1 MNSQR
6 ELDVGLAAVRIASER
21 RKIISKIEAELDE
34 RYVGPGVEVAMW
46 VENELHSPDMLER
59 ILKPYVDIG
68 WHVRYHNA
76 GRVSAD
82 DTSTTSLWFTF
93 NPHVQEHKVSTQRR
107 SLSIAM
113 SLVIIA
119 GSDQRLVPVIM
130 TGDTDGAIALLDGEL
145 VRVERWED
153 DRYAMVAPGIPLTS
167 ATERGSRSADIYT
180 ALSALAVLHDMREG
194 EQSTASRDRVLG
206 F

>member
-6 ELDVGLAAVRIASER
+6 ELDAEIAAVGVASER
-21 RKIISKIEAELDE
+21 RKIISKIESELDD
-34 RYVGPGVEVAMW
+34 RYVGPGQTIDLW
-46 VENELHSPDMLER
+46 VENKLHSPAMLER
-59 ILKPYVDIG
+59 ILKPYVDAG

-93 NPHVQEHKVSTQRR
+93 NPHVQEHKVSTPHR

-145 VRVERWED
+145 VRIERWED
-153 DRYAMVAPGIPLTS
+153 ERYAVVAPGIPLTS
-167 ATERGSRSADIYT
+167 ATERGARSADIYT
-180 ALSALAVLHDMREG
+180 ALSALAALHDMREG
-194 EQSTASRDRVLG
+194 EQNTASRDRVLG

>member
-1 MNSQR
+1 MKNVR
-6 ELDVGLAAVRIASER
+6 ERQLELAAGRLKQERAS
-21 RKIISKIEAELDE
+21 IISKIESELDD
-34 RYVGPGVEVAMW
+34 RYVGPGQAIDLW
-46 VENELHSPDMLER
+46 VENELHTPDMLER
-59 ILKPYVDIG
+59 ILKPYVDAG

-76 GRVSAD
+76 SKISAD

-93 NPHVQEHKVSTQRR
+93 NPHVQEHKVSTPRR

-113 SLVIIA
+113 SLVVIA
-119 GSDQRLVPVIM
+119 GCDQRLIPVIM

-180 ALSALAVLHDMREG
+180 ALSALAALHDMREG
-194 EQSTASRDRVLG
+194 EQSNASCDRVLG